1 MIYFYRG
8 REAGNTDTETLSEK
22 DKMLEAKEAEVCTVL
37 YLPST
42 LSGVGKVYRTIGHRT
57 FFEFPENISPRME
70 KI

>member
-22 DKMLEAKEAEVCTVL
+22 DKMLEAKEAEVCTIL

-42 LSGVGKVYRTIGHRT
+42 LSGVKKS
-57 FFEFPENISPRME
+57 ISDHYWSQ
-70 KI
+70 KNF